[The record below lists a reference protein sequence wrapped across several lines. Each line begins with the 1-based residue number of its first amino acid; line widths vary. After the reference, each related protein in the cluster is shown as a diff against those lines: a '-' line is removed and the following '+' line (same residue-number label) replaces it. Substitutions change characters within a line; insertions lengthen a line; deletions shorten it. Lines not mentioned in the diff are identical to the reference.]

1 MDRIYL
7 VLEELN
13 LFPKTVSNNTD
24 VLFINFGDKEALFAL
39 KTINMLRQKG
49 FNVELYPD
57 KVKMK
62 KQMTYANKRNIP
74 FVVLIG
80 DEELKTETFA
90 LKKMI
95 SGEQTKCNFSEM
107 IDLIK
112 K

>member
-1 MDRIYL
+1 
-7 VLEELN
+7 
-13 LFPKTVSNNTD
+13 
-24 VLFINFGDKEALFAL
+24 
-39 KTINMLRQKG
+39 
-49 FNVELYPD
+49 
-57 KVKMK
+57 MK